1 MLECADIRRLLPHG
15 HPMTLV
21 DRVLSIDPGR
31 SIVAVKA
38 ITVSELCFQEA
49 GPGDPPHRYF
59 YPASLLL
66 ESFGQAAALLWL
78 YELAPGALE
87 DGSVLMLVAGRDCEL
102 EGHVLPGDTLRHVAR
117 IDQIVGDN
125 VFVTGETYVEERRVA
140 SIGSMM
146 AVMRPRMEHGGSRPR
161 AD

>member
-38 ITVSELCFQEA
+38 ITASEPCFQYL
-49 GPGDPPHRYF
+49 GRDDPPHRYF
-59 YPASLLL
+59 YPTSLLL
-66 ESFGQAAALLWL
+66 ESFGQAGALLWL
-78 YELAPGALE
+78 YEMAPTVLE
-87 DGSVLMLVAGRDCEL
+87 GRNVLMLVAGRDCAI

-117 IDQIVGDN
+117 IDHVVGDN
-125 VFVTGETYVEERRVA
+125 IFVSGETYVEERRVA

-146 AVMRPRMEHGGSRPR
+146 AVMRPRIEPSRSPLST
-161 AD
+161 D